1 MPEKL
6 FSFKKKIAIINLS
19 KNEIDTISFDLTSA
33 LELQE
38 IDLSFNK
45 IMKLDLDSMQKLEA
59 RRKIPLA
66 INMSNNS
73 FCNCKSLDF
82 LRWIKESICT

>member
-1 MPEKL
+1 MPENL
-6 FSFKKKIAIINLS
+6 FSFKKKIAILNLS

-38 IDLSFNK
+38 TDLSFNK

-73 FCNCKSLDF
+73 LCNCKS
-82 LRWIKESICT
+82 